1 MAAPSIPTSPPAYLV
16 AGTTWQWTQKLYD
29 QVSGDEFATAD
40 AGSVKLHLN
49 GKTSLEFAASDNGDG
64 QWLFSLAPTAT
75 PGTDDIL
82 IDGTYRWHI
91 LGTLATKVY
100 SLGFGTVEVIG
111 YPDTSPASDNRTHA
125 EKMLALIEAELQAR
139 VPGTG
144 AGVESFGIGIRQFQ
158 GLSIMDLEKMR
169 AKYAAEVAIG
179 KYGKLPDVEAYFVR
193 A

>member
-1 MAAPSIPTSPPAYLV
+1 MAPSIPTKAPEYLV

-29 QVSGDEFATAD
+29 RATGEEFTTAD
-40 AGSVKLHLN
+40 GGTVKLHLN
-49 GKTSLEFAASDNGDG
+49 GKTSLEFAATDNGDG
-64 QWLFSLAPTAT
+64 TWLFSLAPDAT

-82 IDGTYRWHI
+82 VDGNYRWHI
-91 LGTLATKVY
+91 LGTLSGKVY
-100 SLGFGTVEVIG
+100 SLGFGTVEVLG
-111 YPDTSPASDNRTHA
+111 FPDTANASDNRTHA

-158 GLSIMDLEKMR
+158 GLSLETLEKMR
-169 AKYAAEVAIG
+169 AKYAAEVAVQR
-179 KYGKLPDVEAYFVR
+179 YGKLPDVEAYFVR

>member
-1 MAAPSIPTSPPAYLV
+1 MAPSIPTSPPAYLI

-29 QVSGDEFATAD
+29 QVSGDEFTTAD
-40 AGSVKLHLN
+40 AGTVKLHLN
-49 GKTSLEFAASDNGDG
+49 GKTSLEFSASDNGDG
-64 QWLFSLAPTAT
+64 TWLFSLAPTAT

-82 IDGTYRWHI
+82 LDGTYRWHI

-111 YPDTSPASDNRTHA
+111 YPDTAPASDNRLHA

-139 VPGTG
+139 ILGTG
-144 AGVESFGIGIRQFQ
+144 SGHEAYQIGSRSITK
-158 GLSIMDLEKMR
+158 LSIIDLQKLR
-169 AKYAAEVAIG
+169 NQYAAEVVAA